1 MRLYSASSEET
12 LRARKLIADWASE
25 GILTKEQYQ
34 RLEQETISELRTTN
48 IFLRPIL
55 FLFTLISVCAAAG
68 LFLAVFLRHS
78 SQQTNGIF
86 LLICA
91 ALSYAAA
98 EVAVSQGLLYRYG
111 IEEALA
117 VGSVGFLCAG
127 MQFAL
132 FSGSPLLPAS
142 NAAHSLVP
150 AAGAVLSLW
159 IWRRFG
165 LWYAFLAAMIFAVLL
180 SGDWTL
186 SNAAQRAMV
195 AVFYVVGL
203 ICVAALRTRH
213 RFDYLEDAYSLAEAF
228 LWLGIYL
235 AINLKLSSSNL
246 PAAGWWGG
254 GSGAG
259 AASEYARSFYW
270 TTWLLIWVLPP
281 AVLGRGVRQKDR
293 FVMAAGAIAAVLTLV
308 SNKPYLGWPRHT
320 WDPMLLGI
328 LLIGVALFI
337 RRWLAR
343 SPGGVRGGFTAARLS
358 GKDKQWMNATSTI
371 LGLATPQSITP
382 SPQTTSGDVRF
393 GGGASGGGG
402 AGGDF

>member
-25 GILTKEQYQ
+25 GILTKEQHQ
-34 RLEQETISELRTTN
+34 RLEQETVSELRTTN
-48 IFLRPIL
+48 IFLRLIL
-55 FLFTLISVCAAAG
+55 FLFTLISVCAAAA
-68 LFLAVFLRHS
+68 LFFAVFLRPS
-78 SQQTNGIF
+78 SEQTDGVF
-86 LLICA
+86 LLIGA

-98 EVAVSQGLLYRYG
+98 ELAVSHGRLYSYG

-117 VGSVGFLCAG
+117 VAAVGFLCLG

-132 FSGSPLLPAS
+132 FSGHPLLPAS
-142 NAAHSLVP
+142 EAGHSLVP

-159 IWRRFG
+159 TWRRFG
-165 LWYAFLAAMIFAVLL
+165 LWYAFLAAMIFTVFV
-180 SGDWTL
+180 SGYWT
-186 SNAAQRAMV
+186 SSDAAQRALV

-213 RFDYLEDAYSLAEAF
+213 RFDYLEDAHSLAEAL

-235 AINLKLSSSNL
+235 AINLQLSPSNL
-246 PAAGWWGG
+246 PAGLRDWGG
-254 GSGAG
+254 SAG
-259 AASEYARSFYW
+259 TASEYTKSFYW
-270 TTWLLIWVLPP
+270 TTWALIWILPP
-281 AVLGRGVRQKDR
+281 VVLVRGVRQKDR
-293 FVMAAGAIAAVLTLV
+293 FVIAVGAIAAVLTFV

-328 LLIGVALFI
+328 LLTGVALFI

-343 SPGGVRGGFTAARLS
+343 GPDGVRGGFTAARLS
-358 GKDKQWMNATSTI
+358 GKDKQWMNATSAV
-371 LGLATPQSITP
+371 LGLVTPQSITP
-382 SPQTTSGDVRF
+382 SPQPTSADVRF